1 MVRTLPLGSG
11 TVLDHLVRHGVPLSH
26 ECESSGACG
35 TCLVEIRQGRENLSA
50 PDEDEQDLLD
60 RAGGT
65 RPGSRLAC
73 LAIPA
78 GGDFEI
84 DIPDFEPAPA
94 ARALSA
100 VPVPLVLSERAA
112 AYLAGQLATR
122 GGCELVRL
130 GVRPAGC
137 SGLRY
142 EIGYADEAR
151 AHDAIFE
158 SGGIRFAV
166 DIGSLSFIEGAAIDL
181 VQEGLS
187 RRLRFDNPR
196 AGHTCGCGKSFGI

>member
-1 MVRTLPLGSG
+1 MVRRLPLGSG
-11 TVLDHLVRHGVPLSH
+11 SVLDHLLRHGVPLSH

-35 TCLVEIRQGRENLSA
+35 TCLVEVRQGRENLRS

-60 RAGGT
+60 RAGAT

-78 GGDFEI
+78 GGDLEI
-84 DIPDFEPAPA
+84 DIPDFEPAPS
-94 ARALSA
+94 ARAFTG

-112 AYLAGQLATR
+112 AYLAGQLAKR
-122 GGCELVRL
+122 GGRGLVRL

-166 DIGSLSFIEGAAIDL
+166 DTGSLSFIEGAAIDL
-181 VQEGLS
+181 VQEGIS
-187 RRLRFDNPR
+187 RRLRFENPHAR
-196 AGHTCGCGKSFGI
+196 QTCGCGESFAV